1 MSFLT
6 RLYFVAEQKEF
17 KAKRKKIEKVLAETP
32 VSQKALKELA
42 ISDGGLIDDSLRKD
56 AWPLLLGLTDL
67 SSPPAPSEEDL
78 KAHPEYQQVVL
89 DVNRSLKRFPPGIP
103 LEQRLSLQNQ
113 LTRLILRV
121 VLAHP
126 RLRYYQG
133 YHDVAVTL
141 LLVTGENAA
150 FFLLEYL
157 SMRHLKDC
165 MEPTMEKTSH
175 LLNYIYPLVRHQ
187 NAEVYEQLEKS
198 GVGTMF
204 ALPWFLTWFG
214 HSLSYYKD
222 VVRLYDYFLATEPLS
237 PLYLS
242 SVMVVHRAQE
252 ILMTP
257 CDMASMHSLLSHVS
271 IHKFFFFF
279 VNKGSYYYV
288 MFHPDFCQ
296 LSKREIVRYSSQEPL
311 SLQIPDDLPFEKL
324 LRKTSELYQK
334 YPPEEVE
341 GEVRKRVEEEHRQR
355 HMEMVLR
362 QARLV
367 KNIQNGSAVWRWLG
381 RIDPVRRLPLWGF
394 PHPHHIPQ
402 ALRRYRYLMATAF
415 AVGVYAIYMQALEGR

>member
-1 MSFLT
+1 
-6 RLYFVAEQKEF
+6 
-17 KAKRKKIEKVLAETP
+17 
-32 VSQKALKELA
+32 
-42 ISDGGLIDDSLRKD
+42 
-56 AWPLLLGLTDL
+56 
-67 SSPPAPSEEDL
+67 
-78 KAHPEYQQVVL
+78 
-89 DVNRSLKRFPPGIP
+89 
-103 LEQRLSLQNQ
+103 
-113 LTRLILRV
+113 
-121 VLAHP
+121 
-126 RLRYYQG
+126 
-133 YHDVAVTL
+133 
-141 LLVTGENAA
+141 
-150 FFLLEYL
+150 
-157 SMRHLKDC
+157 
-165 MEPTMEKTSH
+165 
-175 LLNYIYPLVRHQ
+175 
-187 NAEVYEQLEKS
+187 
-198 GVGTMF
+198 
-204 ALPWFLTWFG
+204 
-214 HSLSYYKD
+214 
-222 VVRLYDYFLATEPLS
+222 
-237 PLYLS
+237 
-242 SVMVVHRAQE
+242 
-252 ILMTP
+252 
-257 CDMASMHSLLSHVS
+257 
-271 IHKFFFFF
+271 
-279 VNKGSYYYV
+279 